1 MDTVSAKG
9 GQRAD
14 AATVAPRA
22 AGAVQVG
29 SGRPRVSAVII
40 AYNDE
45 PNMRPC
51 LESIT
56 WADEIIVVDSF
67 STDRTSEIA
76 REFTD
81 QVYQH
86 AFHGFGRLRNEAIAR
101 ASHEWIFSLDS
112 DERATP
118 EVEAEVRRLM
128 ADPSS
133 ADAYFVPRR
142 NQFLGRWIRHCGF
155 YPDYRQPQLY
165 RAGRLRYREDMVH
178 EGFDVD
184 GRIGYMTQAIVQFP
198 FRDIDHYLAKMDR
211 YSNLMA
217 QRMVSQGRR
226 FAAHQLLTHPIFT
239 FFKMYLGRSGWR
251 DGMPG
256 LILSGLYACYTFMK
270 YAKFWEATRKV

>member
-1 MDTVSAKG
+1 MG
-9 GQRAD
+9 
-14 AATVAPRA
+14 APSI
-22 AGAVQVG
+22 QPP
-29 SGRPRVSAVII
+29 SGPRVSAVII

-45 PNMRPC
+45 PNMRAC

-67 STDRTSEIA
+67 SMDRTSEIA
-76 REFTD
+76 REFTPK
-81 QVYQH
+81 VFQH
-86 AFHGFGRLRNEAIAR
+86 EFHGFGRLRNESIAR

-112 DERATP
+112 DERCTP
-118 EVEAEVRRLM
+118 EVEAEVRRIM
-128 ADPSS
+128 ADPQA

-184 GRIGYMTQAIVQFP
+184 GRIGYMTHAIVQFP
-198 FRDIDHYLAKMDR
+198 FRNIDHYLAKMDR
-211 YSNLMA
+211 YSDLMA

-226 FAAHQLLTHPIFT
+226 FHAHQLVTHPLFT
-239 FFKMYLGRSGWR
+239 FFKMYVGRRGWR
-251 DGMPG
+251 DGIPG
-256 LILSGLYACYTFMK
+256 LILSGLYGYYTFIK
-270 YAKFWEATRKV
+270 YAKFWESTRHTS